1 MSDNGQT
8 KSGEAKSGEV
18 IDPADELKKQQ
29 SEEPTTG
36 AVPDGPSSSDQV
48 GEKPLIAPGKSAL

>member
-8 KSGEAKSGEV
+8 KSGEV
-18 IDPADELKKQQ
+18 VDPADELKKQE

-48 GEKPLIAPGKSAL
+48 GEKPLIAPGKSGGL